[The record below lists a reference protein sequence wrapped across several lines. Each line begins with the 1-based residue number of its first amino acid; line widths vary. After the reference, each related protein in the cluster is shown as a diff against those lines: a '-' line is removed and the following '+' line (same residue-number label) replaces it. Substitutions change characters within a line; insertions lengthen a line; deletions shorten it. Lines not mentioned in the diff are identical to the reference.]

1 MNLIYESKYEDIDQ
15 RTSDCQ
21 MGGRRNKSC
30 KDNLFLLNGLIHEVM
45 RSKKNKP
52 IVIQFYDYKQMFDSI
67 NMKEAISDVF
77 NTGLD
82 DDNLNIL
89 YKANEEINMAVKT
102 SHGLRNRQTVNDIV
116 LQGDKFRSLL
126 ASVQVDQIGQD
137 CIKAGYY
144 YLYKNILPI
153 GFLGMVD
160 DIAVI
165 TEAGIKANQI
175 NSFLNVK
182 TAEKTLQFGP
192 KKCQYMIVGKNS
204 EIIMQ
209 KNLQVDSWK
218 TEYLENKT
226 SGEYELTENYEGK
239 INISQTDSYK
249 YLGFLISCTG
259 DNMVNIRE
267 MKKKSFGIIR
277 RILNKLTSLS
287 LNQYYFECA
296 MILLKVILRPT
307 ILYAADMYYSMKENE
322 YRQLERIEEEYLRK
336 IVRTTKGCP
345 LSNLY
350 LEFGYLPARFE
361 IIKMRLLY
369 FKYILEQPEKSNIRK
384 MLNLQFEKPSS
395 GDWASTCMSDFAV
408 YQFGNINRRSK
419 RNIKTKISGNS
430 KRENK
435 YKSIKLFDRKTR

>member
-1 MNLIYESKYEDIDQ
+1 
-15 RTSDCQ
+15 
-21 MGGRRNKSC
+21 
-30 KDNLFLLNGLIHEVM
+30 
-45 RSKKNKP
+45 
-52 IVIQFYDYKQMFDSI
+52 
-67 NMKEAISDVF
+67 
-77 NTGLD
+77 
-82 DDNLNIL
+82 
-89 YKANEEINMAVKT
+89 
-102 SHGLRNRQTVNDIV
+102 
-116 LQGDKFRSLL
+116 
-126 ASVQVDQIGQD
+126 
-137 CIKAGYY
+137 
-144 YLYKNILPI
+144 
-153 GFLGMVD
+153 
-160 DIAVI
+160 
-165 TEAGIKANQI
+165 
-175 NSFLNVK
+175 
-182 TAEKTLQFGP
+182 
-192 KKCQYMIVGKNS
+192 MIVGKNS

-395 GDWASTCMSDFAV
+395 GDWASTCMSDLQYINLEISIEEIREISKRKYLDILKEKISAKALSYLIEKRGKKGSEIVYSCIEMSEYLQPYNDELTIEQKREMFAV
-408 YQFGNINRRSK
+408 RNRMINIPANFSSECE
-419 RNIKTKISGNS
+419 TKCICGKKEEMAHIYKCLILS
-430 KRENK
+430 ENK
-435 YKSIKLFDRKTR
+435 EPTTKYEKIYNGNLKEQLLVYRKFMKSMEIRDSNQRKEQCLPCGHSDPLCCTVREQ